1 MGNILLDIKAG
12 QGASLCSFA
21 ILVKVQSFVDFK
33 CSKIWV
39 MVRQLLIIV
48 FMNCCRKGVVRLE

>member
-21 ILVKVQSFVDFK
+21 ILVKVQ
-33 CSKIWV
+33 
-39 MVRQLLIIV
+39 MMRQLLIIV